1 MWGNGSF
8 KPMNLEVGA
17 LVVGEANQIRRSY
30 FATGIRESARLLSG
44 SKDKSLW
51 MGDEGQVLTSCDLS
65 SLVIDKLCDQARGR
79 RAAVSCFYFDFAAQ
93 KEQSPTN
100 MMGALLKQVLSG
112 LEEIPE
118 EIAQTYEDHQK
129 VIDGRGL
136 KLIDI
141 VKMLQTTASEK
152 PTFICIDA
160 LDECVAG
167 YRVKVLDSLNQILQR
182 SPGTRVFVTGRPQI
196 QAEVEKRL
204 STRVIVLRITP
215 RRHDI
220 IGYLQTR
227 LDEDTKLNAMDDSLK
242 ADILKKI
249 PEDVSE
255 M

>member
-1 MWGNGSF
+1 MWGNGSS
-8 KPMNLEVGA
+8 KQKNLEVGTR
-17 LVVGEANQIRRSY
+17 VVEEANPIRQSC
-30 FATGIRESARLLSG
+30 FVTGIPGWARHLSG
-44 SKDKSLW
+44 SKDKPLW
-51 MGDEGQVLTSCDLS
+51 RGEGRVLTSCDVS
-65 SLVIDKLCDQARGR
+65 SLVIDKLCDQATGR
-79 RAAVSCFYFDFAAQ
+79 RPAVSCFYFDFAAQ
-93 KEQSPTN
+93 KEQSPTS
-100 MMGALLKQVLSG
+100 MMGALLKQVVSG

-118 EIAQTYEDHQK
+118 GITKAYEDHQK

-136 KLIDI
+136 KLADI
-141 VKMLQTTASEK
+141 VKMLQTAASEK

-167 YRVKVLDSLNQILQR
+167 YRVKVLDSLNQILRR

-204 STRVIVLRITP
+204 SRRAIVMRIIP

-220 IGYLQTR
+220 IGYLQNR
-227 LDEDTKLNAMDDSLK
+227 LDEDTKPDAMDDSLR

>member
-1 MWGNGSF
+1 
-8 KPMNLEVGA
+8 
-17 LVVGEANQIRRSY
+17 VGEANQIRQY
-30 FATGIRESARLLSG
+30 CFATGIREWARLLLG
-44 SKDKSLW
+44 SKDEPLW
-51 MGDEGQVLTSCDLS
+51 MGDEGQVLTSCDVS
-65 SLVIDKLCDQARGR
+65 SLVIDKLCDWARGR

-93 KEQSPTN
+93 KEQSPTS
-100 MMGALLKQVLSG
+100 MMGALLKQVVSG
-112 LEEIPE
+112 LEEIPK
-118 EIAQTYEDHQK
+118 EIAQAYEDHQK

-136 KLIDI
+136 KLADI
-141 VKMLQTTASEK
+141 VKMLQTAASEK

-167 YRVKVLDSLNQILQR
+167 YRVKVLDSLNQILRR

-196 QAEVEKRL
+196 QAEVENRL
-204 STRVIVLRITP
+204 SRRVMVLRITP

-220 IGYLQTR
+220 IGYLHTR
-227 LDEDTKLNAMDDSLK
+227 LDEDTKLDAMDDSLK

>member
-1 MWGNGSF
+1 MD
-8 KPMNLEVGA
+8 
-17 LVVGEANQIRRSY
+17 GEGR
-30 FATGIRESARLLSG
+30 
-44 SKDKSLW
+44 
-51 MGDEGQVLTSCDLS
+51 VLTSCGVS
-65 SLVIDKLCDQARGR
+65 SLVIDKLCDQATGR

-93 KEQSPTN
+93 KEQSPTS
-100 MMGALLKQVLSG
+100 MMGALLKQVVSG

-118 EIAQTYEDHQK
+118 GITRAYKDHQK

-136 KLIDI
+136 KLADI

-167 YRVKVLDSLNQILQR
+167 YRVKVLDSLNQILRR
-182 SPGTRVFVTGRPQI
+182 SPGTRMFVTGRPQI

-204 STRVIVLRITP
+204 SRRAKFLHITP

-220 IGYLQTR
+220 IGYLHTR
-227 LDEDTKLNAMDDSLK
+227 LEEDTKLHAMDDSLK

>member
-1 MWGNGSF
+1 M
-8 KPMNLEVGA
+8 E
-17 LVVGEANQIRRSY
+17 
-30 FATGIRESARLLSG
+30 
-44 SKDKSLW
+44 
-51 MGDEGQVLTSCDLS
+51 GDEGQMLTSCDVS
-65 SLVIDKLCDQARGR
+65 SLVIDKLCDQASGR

-93 KEQSPTN
+93 KEQSPTSI
-100 MMGALLKQVLSG
+100 MGALLKQVVSG
-112 LEEIPE
+112 LKEIPD

-141 VKMLQTTASEK
+141 VKMLQTTTSEK

-160 LDECVAG
+160 LDECMAG
-167 YRVKVLDSLNQILQR
+167 YRVKVLDSLDQILRR

-204 STRVIVLRITP
+204 SRRVRTLRITP

-220 IGYLQTR
+220 IGYLQNR
-227 LDEDTKLNAMDDSLK
+227 LDEDTKPDEMDDSLK

-255 M
+255 MYVEATTPELLEVVSFH